1 MNLFWQK
8 VYHLERANM
17 QTNTIAKKLRGRGS
31 ETLNHVGNP
40 YSALFVTH
48 SSTNAI
54 NPEVTPVTVIPDI
67 TEFGNKGMTGRDLV
81 EQEVS
86 EKRIVREGSEVALF
100 QSDNGGRRLGLER
113 RAFSYDIHLP
123 ERRSNTIRRS
133 NVDRRNGVFSRMNT
147 RKWRD
152 TERRA
157 AFL

>member
-1 MNLFWQK
+1 
-8 VYHLERANM
+8 M

-31 ETLNHVGNP
+31 EILNHVGNY

-48 SSTNAI
+48 SATNAFH
-54 NPEVTPVTVIPDI
+54 PEETPVTVIRDI
-67 TEFGNKGMTGRDLV
+67 TEFGNKGMKDRDLV
-81 EQEVS
+81 EQDVS
-86 EKRIVREGSEVALF
+86 ENRIVEESSEMTLF
-100 QSDNGGRRLGLER
+100 PRDNGGRRLGLER

-123 ERRSNTIRRS
+123 ERRSNKIRRS
-133 NVDRRNGVFSRMNT
+133 SVDRRNGAFSRMNA

>member
-1 MNLFWQK
+1 
-8 VYHLERANM
+8 M

-31 ETLNHVGNP
+31 ETLNHVGNS
-40 YSALFVTH
+40 YRALFVTP
-48 SSTNAI
+48 SSTNAFH
-54 NPEVTPVTVIPDI
+54 PEETPVKIIRDI
-67 TEFGNKGMTGRDLV
+67 TEFGHNGMTDRDLV

-86 EKRIVREGSEVALF
+86 EKRITGEVSEVALF
-100 QSDNGGRRLGLER
+100 PRDNGGRRLGIER

-123 ERRSNTIRRS
+123 ERRSNKVRRS
-133 NVDRRNGVFSRMNT
+133 SVDRRNGVFSRMNA